1 MASDA
6 SQSAPPK
13 YVHAL
18 KGTTNAKSPKPPQ
31 AFEYEKTVPDLR
43 CRRRGGQD
51 KYVSAVTLCQYMW
64 THPTAQQTSL
74 FFDVGMQPLYRY
86 IKRHWGLTFD
96 EFRDKN
102 MWVTRHSLT
111 QKALALALSGNERLL
126 ALALKNYCG
135 WSGESKDAEMVDRS
149 VQLRY
154 SLAEPPKHPDPI
166 DSPERDVT
174 DAESA

>member
-13 YVHAL
+13 NASHL
-18 KGTTNAKSPKPPQ
+18 KGSTNQSTKQPTQ
-31 AFEYEKTVPDLR
+31 TFEYERTLPDLR

-51 KYVSAVTLCQYMW
+51 KYISAETLCKYMW
-64 THPTAQQTSL
+64 THPSAQQTSL

-102 MWVTRHSLT
+102 MWVTRHALT
-111 QKALALALSGNERLL
+111 QKALGMAFAGNERIL

-135 WSGESKDAEMVDRS
+135 WSGEAGPNDQIDRS
-149 VQLRY
+149 IQLKY
-154 SLAEPPKHPDPI
+154 SLTEPPKHPEP
-166 DSPERDVT
+166 PRDVT
-174 DAESA
+174 DTDTAESA